1 MFYGIGSLNIAGG
14 VNPASIAYWAHGVGL
29 VIGSF
34 GAIVPSRLTAY
45 RTDNIRLQVQ
55 A

>member
-29 VIGSF
+29 VMVQF
-34 GAIVPSRLTAY
+34 WCDCAIAV
-45 RTDNIRLQVQ
+45 DGVQ
-55 A
+55 NR